1 MFHQLLT
8 PVEDSLFLSS
18 AVAILP
24 AFTVLI
30 MLGVLRRAA
39 WMSALSGLVVGLIV
53 SVTAWRLPLGLALDS
68 VFNGAVFALWP
79 VMWIVVNGLLLY
91 NIAVQ
96 SGRFEAFRHWI
107 IVHLPQDRRVVLVVI
122 GFCFGA
128 LMEGI
133 SGFGTPVAITSALLI
148 LLGFPAM
155 EALVFVLIFNTAP
168 VAFGAL
174 GAPVTVLGAVTG
186 LPAAVLAQM
195 VGRQLPFMA
204 VILPF
209 YVMSIYGGWR
219 SVRAL
224 WPLLLVSGSSFGFM
238 QYLASNLINYTL
250 TDVLSSL
257 GSLIITL
264 LFLRVWR
271 PAADPE
277 FAISATRAQ
286 AAERATAVIGDA
298 ATPTRSVAPWQ
309 GWLPWLLVSAIV
321 IVWSALR
328 IANIGQMQI
337 PWPGLHKAISIT
349 LYSDKPYAAV
359 WVFQPLGTGTAILLA
374 AILTALLVRLPAAQF
389 LRCVAH
395 TIRQAWLAVI
405 TVMLI
410 VGLAYLMNYSGLAYT
425 LGKGAASAGYLFIL
439 FSPFLGWL
447 AVFLSGSD
455 TSGNAL
461 FGNLQV
467 VAAQQLHLSP
477 VLFAATNS
485 SGGVMGK
492 MISPQ
497 NIATGVAVTSLKGQ
511 EGQVVARTFVHSIVL
526 TILLALLV
534 AAQQYLAPQIIPALP
549 AAATSQ

>member
-8 PVEDSLFLSS
+8 PVSDSLALSCL
-18 AVAILP
+18 VAILP
-24 AFTVLI
+24 AFTVLLL
-30 MLGVLRRAA
+30 LGVLRRPAWQAA
-39 WMSALSGLVVGLIV
+39 LGGLIVGLIV
-53 SVTAWRLPLGLALDS
+53 ALMPWQMPAGLAVQS

-91 NIAVQ
+91 NVAVQ
-96 SGRFEAFRHWI
+96 SGRFEAFRTWI
-107 IVHLPQDRRVVLVVI
+107 VTHLPQDRRVILVVI

-133 SGFGTPVAITSALLI
+133 SGFGTPIAITAALLI
-148 LLGFPAM
+148 LLGFPQL

-186 LPAAVLAQM
+186 LPATVLAQM
-195 VGRQLPFMA
+195 VGRQLPIMA
-204 VILPF
+204 IILPF
-209 YVMSIYGGWR
+209 YVMALYGGWR

-224 WPLLLVSGSSFGFM
+224 WPMLLVAGGSFAILQF
-238 QYLASNLINYTL
+238 LTSNYINYTL

-257 GSLIITL
+257 GSLITTL
-264 LFLRVWR
+264 VFLRLWR
-271 PAADPE
+271 PPADPE
-277 FAISATRAQ
+277 FAVEDNRVLAQ
-286 AAERATAVIGDA
+286 HPVSTVPA
-298 ATPTRSVAPWQ
+298 WQ
-309 GWLPWLLVSAIV
+309 GWLPWIIVSVVV
-321 IVWSALR
+321 ILWTSLKVASF
-328 IANIGQMQI
+328 GQQLI
-337 PWPGLHKAISIT
+337 SWPGLNKMISIT
-349 LYSDKPYAAV
+349 LYHDKPYAAV
-359 WVFQPLGTGTAILLA
+359 WTFQPLGTGTAILLA
-374 AILTALLVRLPAAQF
+374 AIITAALVRLSPAGF
-389 LRCVAH
+389 LRCVGH
-395 TIRQAWLAVI
+395 TVRQAWLAVL

-425 LGKGAASAGYLFIL
+425 LGQGAASAGHLFIL

-467 VAAQQLHLSP
+467 VAANQLHLNP

-497 NIATGVAVTSLKGQ
+497 NIATGVAVTNLKGR
-511 EGQVVARTFVHSIVL
+511 EGEVVARTFIHSIVL
-526 TILLALLV
+526 TVLLALLV
-534 AAQQYLAPQIIPALP
+534 VVQQYLIPWIIP
-549 AAATSQ
+549 S